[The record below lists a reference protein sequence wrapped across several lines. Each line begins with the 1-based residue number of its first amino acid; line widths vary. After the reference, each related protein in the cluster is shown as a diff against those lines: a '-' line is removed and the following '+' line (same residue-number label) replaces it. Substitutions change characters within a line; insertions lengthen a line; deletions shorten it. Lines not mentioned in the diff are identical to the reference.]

1 MLSATGVSN
10 QIAIKPDVSASAVK
24 REIEEAL
31 KRRSTSE
38 INVAVNGTEMT
49 LTAKFRL
56 GYNHMQQ
63 AMLPGHRQVLVM

>member
-38 INVAVNGTEMT
+38 ISDADGQSSDLVITICS
-49 LTAKFRL
+49 
-56 GYNHMQQ
+56 
-63 AMLPGHRQVLVM
+63 RQCCLVIAQC